1 MSIKVLDSND
11 RPSGIIL
18 NSSLSIRDNVSYTV
32 VIAEN
37 SPSGTSLTN
46 LSVVDEDVGQ
56 QHRCM
61 LIEGG
66 NKFYISSLS
75 KSSSEIR
82 VKQGANLDY
91 ESLRG
96 TPLQRMY
103 CFGYVHTFV
112 RQPTSFP
119 GSDEGLELS
128 YCYTVAPPCATTSRE
143 RPPSISDCNLVPRV
157 LSYPPHGARERERDP
172 GKRWSRGSRPKLIL
186 REESFVS
193 HFLCPVYSQRGRN
206 SKIDLPTLLQL

>member
-1 MSIKVLDSND
+1 MLFCILCYLKNSDKSINFPIQDVVSIKVLDSND
-11 RPSGIIL
+11 RPSEIIL
-18 NSSLSIRDNVSYTV
+18 NSSLSIPDNVSYTV

-56 QHRCM
+56 QQRCM
-61 LIEGG
+61 LLQGG
-66 NKFYISSLS
+66 NNFYISSLS

-103 CFGYVHTFV
+103 RSV
-112 RQPTSFP
+112 
-119 GSDEGLELS
+119 
-128 YCYTVAPPCATTSRE
+128 
-143 RPPSISDCNLVPRV
+143 
-157 LSYPPHGARERERDP
+157 
-172 GKRWSRGSRPKLIL
+172 
-186 REESFVS
+186 
-193 HFLCPVYSQRGRN
+193 
-206 SKIDLPTLLQL
+206 